1 MKIRIF
7 RIFKNENPDSLC
19 GQNENLDFPH
29 FPNTSILLNAGL
41 LKHLDGWKCFPRATL
56 QAALATAVH
65 WLRRA
70 VSVYPNACG
79 ERYQP
84 CNGESHARKE

>member
-19 GQNENLDFPH
+19 DQNENPDFPH

-70 VSVYPNACG
+70 VFVSCMRGKIPTVQ
-79 ERYQP
+79 R
-84 CNGESHARKE
+84 